1 MLTNAEISKKV
12 RELEIKSKRL
22 TRHLFT
28 GEYHSAF
35 KGRGMS
41 FREVREYAAGDD
53 IRFIDWNVS
62 ARFNHPFSKLFE
74 EERELTVMLL
84 VDVSASSLFGTVH
97 ARKKDIITEVCS
109 VLAFS
114 AINNNDK
121 VGMILFSDKIEAYIP
136 PKKGRDH
143 VLYIVRQLLTTEP
156 KQKGTSVSEAIRF
169 MTRSIRQK
177 SIVFLLSDFAEE
189 TAVSGTPA
197 PGPADPRNPGYRSG
211 DSADSRP
218 APGSAPAGSARPA
231 EPARFPRDSQPERF
245 EEALKVAGK
254 KHDMIGI
261 KVYDRM
267 DMQLPDIGL
276 MEAEDAETGHTF
288 WVDTSDYLVRT
299 GYQQYFFDHT
309 ERCKS
314 IFSKA
319 GCDLL
324 HLRTDEDYVKIL
336 QRFFVGR
343 NRPA

>member
-1 MLTNAEISKKV
+1 MLTTAEILKKV

-97 ARKKDIITEVCS
+97 ARKKDLITEICAI
-109 VLAFS
+109 LAFS
-114 AINNNDK
+114 ATNNNDK
-121 VGMILFSDKIEAYIP
+121 VGVIFFSDKVEAYIP
-136 PKKGRDH
+136 PKKGREH
-143 VLYIVRQLLTTEP
+143 VLYIVRQLLTIEP
-156 KQKGTSVSEAIRF
+156 KRKGTSLSEAMRF
-169 MTRSIRQK
+169 LTRSARHK
-177 SIVFLLSDFAEE
+177 SIVFLLSDFVDGGRSQVEGEGGAGDRNGRPEE
-189 TAVSGTPA
+189 RY
-197 PGPADPRNPGYRSG
+197 D
-211 DSADSRP
+211 D
-218 APGSAPAGSARPA
+218 
-231 EPARFPRDSQPERF
+231 
-245 EEALKVAGK
+245 ALKVAGK
-254 KHDMIGI
+254 KHDVIGI
-261 KVYDRM
+261 KIYDKM
-267 DMQLPDIGL
+267 DMQLPAIGL
-276 MEAEDAETGHTF
+276 IEAEDSETGNRY
-288 WVDTSDYLVRT
+288 WVDTNDYLVRT
-299 GYQQYFFDHT
+299 GYQQYFLNQT
-309 ERCKS
+309 EQCKS
-314 IFSKA
+314 IFHKA

-343 NRPA
+343 HRPV